1 MFRQRHAD
9 QNRERPDRMQ
19 GVVRVASSDR
29 LTSNSQ
35 SCILDEAVG
44 VNGRKGDASGELKGG
59 KGSSEL
65 RKRKD
70 G

>member
-1 MFRQRHAD
+1 
-9 QNRERPDRMQ
+9 
-19 GVVRVASSDR
+19 
-29 LTSNSQ
+29 
-35 SCILDEAVG
+35 LDEVVG